1 MIKIKLQ
8 ERQTITVSESLVDS
22 LSAFYKTNY
31 LKLIEIYLTHNV
43 RKEAK
48 KKKPNN
54 LYKIA
59 LDKFRADYSQLLT
72 QKSPISESDF
82 KSKLDSDLTEKIIYE
97 IASIPSERIVP
108 HILKQD
114 SVLNALK
121 SNRITTKRA
130 TKEMLA
136 YLDSTGYKEIKIL
149 LELSK
154 KGEDYHGLMDYDSM
168 SISVN
173 YNIEPFEGLVF
184 QGNVDELFK
193 TIDREL
199 SLTKQIVYHEF
210 QHLFV
215 NVVRGAT
222 GLSTFGS
229 GPRSTTRGKL
239 PGNNPNE
246 VQTYAQNSVSLFN
259 DMIDKLNIEPEQLQ
273 NTKNILLKKVL
284 NSSLSSEEKKVYDSL
299 DQKNI
304 KNYIEN
310 IQNNLKLIKS
320 YNPKFYNY
328 ALEILFSSI
337 RDNDDTIDSLTV
349 PISQRYKQDI
359 QENTIMNK
367 IKIVL
372 KESQVITEDLSK
384 EEVRKLVRDELEK
397 MLRDKE
403 TRKEIAKITKEF
415 VKKFYRE
422 LSFSSTHIIDQ
433 VDV

>member
-1 MIKIKLQ
+1 MIKIKLI

-31 LKLIEIYLTHNV
+31 LKLIEIYLTYNV

-48 KKKPNN
+48 KKKSNN

-82 KSKLDSDLTEKIIYE
+82 KNKLDSDLSEKIIYE

-114 SVLNALK
+114 TVLNALK

-154 KGEDYHGLMDYDSM
+154 KGEDYHGLIDYESM

-173 YNIEPFEGLVF
+173 YDIEPFEGLVL
-184 QGNVDELFK
+184 QSNVDELFK

-215 NVVRGAT
+215 NVVRRAT

-239 PGNNPNE
+239 PGDNPNE

-259 DMIDKLNIEPEQLQ
+259 DMIGKLNIEPDQLQ

-320 YNPKFYNY
+320 YNSKFYNY
-328 ALEILFSSI
+328 ALEILFSSVKG
-337 RDNDDTIDSLTV
+337 DNESADPLTV

-359 QENTIMNK
+359 QENLIMDK

-372 KESQVITEDLSK
+372 TESQVSK
-384 EEVRKLVRDELEK
+384 EYTKEEIRKIIRDEFEK
-397 MLRDKE
+397 LLKDKE
-403 TRKEIAKITKEF
+403 NRKEIAKITKEF

-422 LSFSSTHIIDQ
+422 LSQNSTYVVDRID
-433 VDV
+433 V